1 MKRLL
6 PTFLL
11 FSVPL
16 QSHAQSP
23 TLSGKSVTSDKE
35 SCSVS
40 GTVVRQDT
48 GEPLSKARV
57 TFVNHEKWEDSDFDL
72 TDSQGH
78 FVFDNFPCLS
88 YAMTVSHPGFVEAQY
103 GQRKPTDPG

>member
-72 TDSQGH
+72 TDSQAISS
-78 FVFDNFPCLS
+78 LIIS
-88 YAMTVSHPGFVEAQY
+88 RAS
-103 GQRKPTDPG
+103 PTQ